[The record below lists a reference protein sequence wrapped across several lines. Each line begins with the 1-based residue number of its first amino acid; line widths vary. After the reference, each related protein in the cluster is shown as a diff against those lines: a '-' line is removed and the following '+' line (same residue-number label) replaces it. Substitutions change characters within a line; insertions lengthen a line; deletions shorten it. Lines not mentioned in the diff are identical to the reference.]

1 MKNPLDISTKERIE
15 ILKLHLGEK
24 RNYGTRIQEQT
35 NKLGSDTIKTENP
48 QQVMNTYTH
57 DGETSTIT
65 FNSNGT
71 YTSNRPLIGNTKS
84 LQGKWR
90 YVPKSGTGGRIYYSS
105 GGISDGFIQE
115 LGYDLEMN
123 DELRRLLYDQ
133 PNEYN
138 KLPTM
143 TKLLNLRNSKI
154 PTSQTS
160 DVNKPMLSQT
170 KQLGCPTGCVRD
182 PNFTG

>member
-1 MKNPLDISTKERIE
+1 MKNPLDISSKERIE

-24 RNYGTRIQEQT
+24 KNYGTRIQEQ
-35 NKLGSDTIKTENP
+35 NRNSGIKKENP
-48 QQVMNTYTH
+48 PIVINSYEY
-57 DGETSTIT
+57 DGKTTTIT
-65 FNSNGT
+65 FNQNGT
-71 YTSNRPLIGNTKS
+71 YTSNRALIGNTKS

-90 YVPKSGTGGRIYYSS
+90 YVPKPGTGGRIYYSS
-105 GGISDGFIQE
+105 GGINDGFIQE

-123 DELRRLLYDQ
+123 DELQRLLYDQ

-138 KLPTM
+138 KLPIM
-143 TKLLNLRNSKI
+143 TKLINLKNSKI

-182 PNFTG
+182 PNFQS